1 MIIMNRFDL
10 EEVNGVSKKE
20 LIEGLSK
27 ELFECKVSNAK
38 HSGYLVDIAE
48 EEDHK
53 YNHMTKIKYVK
64 GYPNPKYLFS
74 MKIFLNKKSNI
85 IKSEK
90 FILDPSNDDI
100 NIEKMESS
108 DKAISVYTISYNE
121 FNIKITISKLF
132 KEVEISSK
140 YKDFVFTS
148 HSDFLY
154 SIRNFLNLS
163 KAFNDYRYENY
174 LTSKRLMGSDVF
186 DKYVNILNENLTCG
200 DVVKVD
206 NKLMVLISNGLPCI
220 LDSDLY
226 LFNNLNMDEI
236 DSDYEFI
243 ELNDLFT
250 SSLGISNI
258 EEFKETFSKSDVLFN
273 IFDCLFVN
281 GLDNKGKRN
290 IETLKLDLSNYSV
303 MNNLYN
309 NTGINIEYAL
319 VRRHLRTF
327 YKLIK
332 GEYTHYLQNNN

>member
-38 HSGYLVDIAE
+38 NSGYLVDMAE
-48 EEDHK
+48 EEENK
-53 YNHMTKIKYVK
+53 YNHMAKIKYIK

-100 NIEKMESS
+100 NIEKMENS
-108 DKAISVYTISYNE
+108 DKTISVYTISYNE

-140 YKDFVFTS
+140 YKDFVFIS

-154 SIRNFLNLS
+154 STRNFFNLS
-163 KAFNDYRYENY
+163 KAFNDYRYKNY
-174 LTSKRLMGSDVF
+174 LTSKRLMGSDLF

-243 ELNDLFT
+243 ELNSLFT

-290 IETLKLDLSNYSV
+290 IETLKSDLSNYSV

-319 VRRHLRTF
+319 IRRNLRTF

>member
-38 HSGYLVDIAE
+38 KSGYLVDLAE
-48 EEDHK
+48 EEEHK

-100 NIEKMESS
+100 NIEKMENS
-108 DKAISVYTISYNE
+108 DKTISIYTISYNE

-140 YKDFVFTS
+140 YKDFVFVS

-154 SIRNFLNLS
+154 SISNFFKLS

-186 DKYVNILNENLTCG
+186 DRYVDILNENLTCG